1 MINVQ
6 CSMKKMKV
14 FKFGGA
20 SVQNADAVKN
30 VANILKDFGRGQLVI
45 VVSAMG
51 KTTNALE
58 DVLNAYWEGK
68 DYHNIIQQIKDYH
81 FNIINGL
88 FSEGRQLEVNDE
100 IDNYFIALEHYFQK
114 ELERNYDYIYDQV
127 VGYGEL
133 ISSRIISLYLNSIGY
148 RNKWVD
154 ARNFVI
160 TDNLYREA
168 RIDWKTTTN
177 LIRSKIPLMLENA
190 PVITQGFIGSTNDDL
205 TTTLGREGSDFTA
218 SIFAHSLD
226 AEEVVIWKD
235 VPGILNADPRKF
247 KDTVKF
253 DKISYQEAIEMTYY
267 GASVLHPKTIKPIQN
282 KNIPM
287 NVRSFI
293 NPGADGTVVTSDCPV
308 IEDIPIIILKEKQ
321 QLVSLSTKD
330 FSFIAEENIR
340 TIFDKVVTHGINVNV
355 MNNTAISFVICIDE
369 MEQKVESFEAA
380 LEEEFIIKNIK
391 DLELLT
397 IMHYQEE
404 MLGALLRDRKIILEQ
419 RSGDTVQFVIK
430 AKEAND

>member
-1 MINVQ
+1 MN
-6 CSMKKMKV
+6 KMKV

-20 SVQNADAVKN
+20 SVQNAGAIKN
-30 VANILKDFGRGQLVI
+30 VANILQNFGQGQLVI

-58 DVLNAYWEGK
+58 DVLNAFWEDK
-68 DYHNIIQQIKDYH
+68 DHHNSIQQVKDYH

-88 FSEGRQLEVNDE
+88 FPEEKLADVKDE
-100 IDNYFIALEHYFQK
+100 IDNYFIALEHYFEK
-114 ELERNYDYIYDQV
+114 EPERNYDYIYDQV
-127 VGYGEL
+127 VCYGEL
-133 ISSRIISLYLNSIGY
+133 ISSRILSLYLNSIGF
-148 RNKWVD
+148 RNKWID

-160 TDNLYREA
+160 TDDLYREA

-177 LIRSKIPLMLENA
+177 LIRSKIPQMLENA
-190 PVITQGFIGSTNDDL
+190 PVITQGFIGSSKDNV

-218 SIFAHSLD
+218 SIFAYALD

-247 KDTVKF
+247 PNTVKF
-253 DKISYQEAIEMTYY
+253 DKLSYQEAIEMTYY

-293 NPGADGTVVTSDCPV
+293 HPEAAGTIVTSDCPV
-308 IEDIPIIILKEKQ
+308 MDDVPIIILKEKQ

-340 TIFDKVVTHGINVNV
+340 TIFEAVVTHGISVNV
-355 MNNTAISFVICIDE
+355 MNNTAISFLICIDE
-369 MEQKVESFEAA
+369 MEQKVDSFEVA
-380 LEEEFIIKNIK
+380 LQEEFIINNTKN
-391 DLELLT
+391 LQLLT
-397 IMHYQEE
+397 IKHYRED
-404 MLGALLRDRKIILEQ
+404 MLGELLYNKEIILEQ
-419 RSGDTVQFVIK
+419 RSGNTVQFVIRQK
-430 AKEAND
+430 DASLAF

>member
-1 MINVQ
+1 MLNE
-6 CSMKKMKV
+6 KMMRV

-30 VANILKDFGRGQLVI
+30 VANILQNFGQGQLVI

-58 DVLNAYWEGK
+58 DLLNAYWENK
-68 DYHNIIQQIKDYH
+68 DYHNNIQQVKDYH
-81 FNIINGL
+81 FNIINNL
-88 FSEGRQLEVNDE
+88 FPAEKLPDIKDE
-100 IDNYFIALEHYFQK
+100 IDNYFIALEHYFKK
-114 ELERNYDYIYDQV
+114 ELECNYDYIYDQV
-127 VGYGEL
+127 VCYGEL
-133 ISSRIISLYLNSIGY
+133 ISSRILSLYLNSIGF

-177 LIRSKIPLMLENA
+177 LIRSKVPLMLENT
-190 PVITQGFIGSTNDDL
+190 PVITQGFIGSSKDNV

-218 SIFAHSLD
+218 SIFAYALD

-247 KDTVKF
+247 PNTVKF
-253 DKISYQEAIEMTYY
+253 DKLSYQEAIEMTYY

-287 NVRSFI
+287 IVRSFI
-293 NPGADGTVVTSDCPV
+293 HPETEGTIVTSDCPV
-308 IEDIPIIILKEKQ
+308 MEDVPIIILKEKQ

-340 TIFDKVVTHGINVNV
+340 TIFEAVVANGINVNV
-355 MNNTAISFVICIDE
+355 MNNTAISFLICIDE

-380 LEEEFIIKNIK
+380 LAEEFIIKNTK
-391 DLELLT
+391 NLQLLT
-397 IMHYQEE
+397 IKHYRED
-404 MLGALLRDRKIILEQ
+404 MLGELLHNKEIILEQ

-430 AKEAND
+430 QKE